1 MALKTIIK
9 AVDTKG
15 LLSSL
20 IDVAVNGH
28 QALTKV
34 QEADGFEYG
43 LIFMDC
49 SMPIM
54 DGYEAT
60 Q

>member
-15 LLSSL
+15 LLTSL
-20 IDVAVNGH
+20 IDVAVNGQ